1 MLTVVKIGGA
11 WLEAGGE
18 DEAFEALAQ
27 LPGDL
32 VVVHGGGSEISRWL
46 ERSGI
51 QVEWVKGLRVTRG
64 DSLQLTAM
72 VLSGWVNKE
81 VVRALERAGRRSVG
95 ISGEDGGL
103 MSAEYVDVERLG
115 EVGRVVS
122 VNPEIVHLLLRG
134 GFTPVISPIS
144 TGPGGR
150 PLNVNADESA
160 IPIALNL
167 SADRLLLLSDV
178 PGVLADGKVVEVLD
192 RGRAAGLERTGHLA
206 GGMLVKVNQ
215 ALDAAEAG
223 VEVRI
228 GDASLLTRES
238 GTRISSSEPLPAPST

>member
-11 WLEAGGE
+11 WLEAGPK
-18 DEAFEALAQ
+18 DEAFEALAR

-32 VVVHGGGSEISRWL
+32 VVVHGGGSEVSRWL
-46 ERSGI
+46 ERAGI

-103 MSAEYVDVERLG
+103 LLAEHVDVERFG

-122 VNPEIVHLLLRG
+122 VNPEIVHLALRG

-144 TGPGGR
+144 KGPDR
-150 PLNVNADESA
+150 QPLNVNADESA
-160 IPIALNL
+160 IPIALSL
-167 SADRLLLLSDV
+167 GADRLLLLSDV
-178 PGVLADGKVVEVLD
+178 PGVLADGELVEALD
-192 RGRAAGLERTGHLA
+192 REKAAVLERTGHLV
-206 GGMLVKVNQ
+206 GGMLIKVNQ
-215 ALDAAEAG
+215 ALDAAEVG

-228 GDASLLTRES
+228 GDASLLTSES
-238 GTRISSSEPLPAPST
+238 GTRISSSEIFPTPSQ